1 MSNHQKAGQILAA
14 VQLLVREVRLRF
26 PASTGGGFPLSVD
39 VASGGQMVRALVE
52 GMVGS
57 RTFSA
62 APILADAL
70 QEAGC
75 DADEW
80 LRLLRDPA
88 QPWFACAKVLTSLS

>member
-1 MSNHQKAGQILAA
+1 
-14 VQLLVREVRLRF
+14 
-26 PASTGGGFPLSVD
+26 
-39 VASGGQMVRALVE
+39 MVRALVE